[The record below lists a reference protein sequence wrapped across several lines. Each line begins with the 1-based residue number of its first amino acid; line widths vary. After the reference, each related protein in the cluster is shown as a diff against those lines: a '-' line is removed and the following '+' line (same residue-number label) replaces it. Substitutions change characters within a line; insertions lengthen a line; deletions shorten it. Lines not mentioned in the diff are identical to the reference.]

1 MRLRLSGASQR
12 FAARRL
18 LWATLVWLPAFL
30 LWTGTAGAADPT
42 ATIAVVPPVTLNSD
56 GSVSVTVIAT
66 CVPLDMYKGLPPL
79 AEVVVVQES
88 GQKVVRGS
96 FGAVVVCDNA
106 PHQYEIRVASDQAS
120 ARFHGGFASVVAIIS
135 GCGFLDQALVCER
148 QDPPPQPETVI
159 VRGPG
164 AAGT

>member
-1 MRLRLSGASQR
+1 LRLSGAIHR

-18 LWATLVWLPAFL
+18 LWATLVCLPAFL
-30 LWTGTAGAADPT
+30 LSSGTAAAADPI

-66 CVPLDMYKGLPPL
+66 CVPLDMYKGFPPL

-88 GQKVVRGS
+88 GKKVVRGS
-96 FGAVVVCDNA
+96 SGTLAVCDNA
-106 PHQYEIRVASDQAS
+106 PHQYELRAAPDEAS

-135 GCGFLDQALVCER
+135 ACGFLDQALVCER
-148 QDPPPQPETVI
+148 QVPPPHPETVI

-164 AAGT
+164 AAD